1 MKSLISR
8 IAIALLI
15 TSLAGVSAF
24 AKTRREKITFIDNIK
39 VNGTLVT
46 KGVYNLK
53 FDDKTGEVSILKG
66 SKVVAR
72 ASVDPEKRDRK
83 AGTFEV
89 RSTGSGDTRQLLS
102 VAFGGSDV
110 NLVLRDSQASK

>member
-1 MKSLISR
+1 MKSFIGRFVVTLIVF
-8 IAIALLI
+8 
-15 TSLAGVSAF
+15 SLASVSVL
-24 AKTRREKITFIDNIK
+24 AKTQTNKVNFTDDIK

-46 KGVYNLK
+46 KGVYDLK

-72 ASVDPEKRDRK
+72 ANVDTEKRDRK
-83 AGTFEV
+83 AERLEV
-89 RSTGSGDTRQLLS
+89 RSTGSGDARQLLS
-102 VAFGGSDV
+102 VAFGGSNV